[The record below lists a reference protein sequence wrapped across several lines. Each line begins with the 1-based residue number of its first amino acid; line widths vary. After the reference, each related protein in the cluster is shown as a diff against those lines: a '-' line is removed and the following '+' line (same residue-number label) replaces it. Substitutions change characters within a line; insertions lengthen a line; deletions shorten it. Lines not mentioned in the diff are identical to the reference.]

1 MEVEVEAEEVTIT
14 EVEITMEE
22 QEEEHLSKEVPPS
35 TPPRASRT
43 TVHSGR
49 STTGAWAWAR
59 RQR

>member
-1 MEVEVEAEEVTIT
+1 MEAEGVTIT

-43 TVHSGR
+43 TAPSGR